1 MENLNLKSEIEKNI
15 NISVVSAVYNEED
28 NLKQFIERL
37 IITLNKIT
45 NDYEIIFVL
54 DPSEDNSEN
63 IIIDE
68 LKKKSKNQTYQ
79 TFQTFW
85 ATCSNNLRYSTF

>member
-37 IITLNKIT
+37 EEK
-45 NDYEIIFVL
+45 DVADVEIEVSKL
-54 DPSEDNSEN
+54 DQR
-63 IIIDE
+63 
-68 LKKKSKNQTYQ
+68 SK
-79 TFQTFW
+79 
-85 ATCSNNLRYSTF
+85 